1 MAEMRNTGIDTLPR
15 FAIGAGAGGFRT
27 AGPSMATPEYYRKQ
41 IELLLDW
48 ADTVTNAELQISLIQ
63 RALTFYHSQIG
74 LMIKRSS
81 VFKKGCITLQCPATR

>member
-1 MAEMRNTGIDTLPR
+1 MAELHGHRH
-15 FAIGAGAGGFRT
+15 FAKVCHWARSGCEIERLG
-27 AGPSMATPEYYRKQ
+27 SMTTPEYYRKQ